1 MNQKKEREREWE
13 MVFLGNG
20 NKKKAMLVAD
30 EIDFKVI
37 IVTRDKEHYIMII
50 MIKSSVQLED
60 RFLSFLWLI
69 FHCIDVLHLLNP
81 FIH

>member
-50 MIKSSVQLED
+50 MIKSSGQLED
-60 RFLSFLWLI
+60 RFFSCL
-69 FHCIDVLHLLNP
+69 
-81 FIH
+81 

>member
-60 RFLSFLWLI
+60 RFFSCL
-69 FHCIDVLHLLNP
+69 
-81 FIH
+81 